1 MKPLLTAA
9 LLLIGAHNTSHSQ
22 NDLLLVL
29 PLDTAAVAVDSGVSA
44 TLAKESKAAQRA
56 RRPAVS
62 PAAHIA
68 RVFHP
73 VFGDAIAHA
82 ARGVEVVDSS
92 AATRFPASPA
102 SAASPATET
111 GAGMGVTIPRDV
123 DSSRYVLT
131 LDAVKVT
138 RSTRTVARRTVPRSQ
153 PDFNPTTGLL
163 TPGVRR
169 SYSEGPGR
177 MTTLTATASWRVWDH
192 AGDSALVTGE
202 AVGTTVFRGTARR
215 TDWEAAARVLALDLL
230 RRTPFTPDDT
240 PPAAIPGKNA
250 P

>member
-29 PLDTAAVAVDSGVSA
+29 PLDTAVVAVDSGASA
-44 TLAKESKAAQRA
+44 TLAHESKAAQRA

-102 SAASPATET
+102 SPPTET
-111 GAGMGVTIPRDV
+111 KPGMSVIPRDA

-138 RSTRTVARRTVPRSQ
+138 RTTRTVARRTVPRSQ